1 MITLPFVAD
10 YSATDFSK
18 RASQVLDMAGHG
30 AVRVRRMNEVFVV
43 LRERQ
48 LNDIVEDARDPRP
61 KSLEDMLEFYD
72 ADDIKANL
80 KGWLEDK
87 PAVNEAL

>member
-30 AVRVRRMNEVFVV
+30 AVRVRRRNEMFVV

-48 LNDIVEDARDPRP
+48 LNDIVEDARDPRRCG
-61 KSLEDMLEFYD
+61 
-72 ADDIKANL
+72 A
-80 KGWLEDK
+80 
-87 PAVNEAL
+87 AVRVALPGLRIARYAVRGQGRHLNRFRG